1 MKKISYVSLSFALVL
16 LIFPL
21 SVRAVDVTGDWE
33 LTPETRRG
41 EMTWQV
47 NFIQEEEKLTV
58 TMTGRRGEVK
68 GEGTVKG
75 NKIEWTITRSTPR
88 GEMTMTFTGTVEGD
102 TMTGNVQMG
111 DFGSAEWKA
120 TKK

>member
-21 SVRAVDVTGDWE
+21 SARAVDVTGDWE
-33 LTPETRRG
+33 LTTETRRG

-47 NFIQEEEKLTV
+47 NFVQEEEKLTV
-58 TMTGRRGEVK
+58 TMTGQRGEVK

-75 NKIEWTITRSTPR
+75 NEIEWTITRSTPR
-88 GEMTMTFTGTVEGD
+88 GEMTMAYTGTVERN
-102 TMTGNVQMG
+102 TMSGNVQMG